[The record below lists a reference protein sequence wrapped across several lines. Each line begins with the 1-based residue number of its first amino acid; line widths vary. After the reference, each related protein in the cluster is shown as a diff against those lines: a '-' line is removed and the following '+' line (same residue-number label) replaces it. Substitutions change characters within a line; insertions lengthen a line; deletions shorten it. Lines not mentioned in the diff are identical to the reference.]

1 MSFREQIKLAI
12 NALRANML
20 RASLTV
26 LIISFGIMALVG
38 ILTAIDSIIYS
49 MSDNFSSLGANSFN
63 IQPKNSDIR
72 TRRGGRVDKMS
83 DPISF
88 SEAMRFKEDFDFP
101 SKVSVSFTA
110 RSNVVAK
117 FEDEETTPTMRLF
130 GADEY
135 EMDLYGL
142 EIESGRYFSPT
153 ELKYGTPVAV
163 IGSGIVRKLFEGKA
177 EKALDQGVI
186 VDGRKFMVIG
196 TIKSSG
202 QSINQSSDNN
212 ILIPLLRAKMIYG
225 TNRTNYK
232 VAVATPTADLLD
244 DAISESIGLMRVV
257 RGLRP
262 EQENDFEIRKS
273 DDLIETI
280 KENTVKIR
288 LGTIAIG
295 IMTILGAA
303 IGLMNIML
311 VSVTERTKE
320 IGIVKAIG
328 AARSHILTQFLME
341 AVFIC
346 IMGGIVGI
354 VLGIL
359 IGNIVTLLIGGS
371 FIIPW
376 LWMTMA
382 LVICVVVGLVSG
394 MYPAIKA
401 ASLDPIEALRH
412 E

>member
-1 MSFREQIKLAI
+1 MAI
-12 NALRANML
+12 DALRGNML

-72 TRRGGRVDKMS
+72 TRRAGRVEKRS
-83 DPISF
+83 EPISF
-88 SEAMRFKEDFDFP
+88 NEAMRFKEDFVFP
-101 SKVSVSFTA
+101 AKVSVSFTA

-117 FEDEETTPTMRLF
+117 YKEEETTPTMRLY

-135 EMDLYGL
+135 ELDLYGL
-142 EIESGRYFSPT
+142 EIEAGRYFSPT

-163 IGSGIVRKLFEGKA
+163 IGSGIVRKLFEGKP

-186 VDGRKFMVIG
+186 VDGRKFLVIG

-212 ILIPLLRAKMIYG
+212 ILIPLLRAKMIYS
-225 TNRTNYK
+225 TSKTNYK
-232 VAVATPTADLLD
+232 IAVASSTSELLD

-262 EQENDFEIRKS
+262 GQENDFEIRKS

-328 AARSHILTQFLME
+328 AARSDILTQFLME

-346 IMGGIVGI
+346 IMGGVVGI